1 MRKYLL
7 SILLLC
13 CTTLWAS
20 AADRIVKGTVTS
32 AEDGF
37 MLIGAAVF
45 LDSKDLESVEDSWKG
60 VVTDVDGNFTIQI
73 PEGINRFF
81 CSYLGHATQEVKL
94 VPGKDHYTI
103 VLKPE
108 SQMLDAVVVT
118 GYQTIEKRKL
128 TAAVTKVDLSDA
140 VIGSVKSVDQALAG
154 QIAGLQVTSTSGAPG
169 APMKI
174 RIRGTS
180 SLNGTQDPLW
190 VLDGIPLEGT
200 DIPKHDNV
208 DIDNIRQSS
217 IAGINP
223 ADIENIT
230 VLKDAAATAI
240 YGARAA
246 NGVIVITTKSGKQG
260 KPRVNFSTRLTYSPR
275 LSTSR
280 LNLMNSDE
288 KVGLELDL
296 LRSPFTIYNQKGEV
310 YRTLDRHGLV
320 QNYIDGG
327 MDALT
332 PEALKDLEQLRSTNT
347 DWGKI
352 LFRDAFNQEYNVN
365 ISGGG
370 EKVTYY
376 NSVGYN
382 EENGNVKGVKNN
394 RLNIVSKT
402 SYRMNDMFKVGASI
416 FANRRKN
423 DTYLRDKYGLINPL
437 YYSRRA
443 NPYFRSYDENGNYLY
458 DYDVQNSTD
467 TDLGFNI
474 FEERANTSSEE
485 TINSIATIFDL
496 EFRLNDHF
504 KFTTQLGL
512 QYDSTSKE
520 EIADKESFTMRDLR
534 KLSRYTNSEG
544 KPDYFL
550 PEGGFHKAYE
560 NTNSQMTWKGMGEY
574 RTSIGDNHELEVML
588 GSELRKTKYE
598 TLFTA
603 GYGFDRKTLTT
614 KPVLFPDEDK
624 ARMFPLHTKTSK
636 ENAYASFFSTMS
648 YSFKQRYTFGGSI
661 RMDGSDLFG
670 VAKKY
675 RYLPLYSVSTLWR
688 LSNESFMASAT
699 WLDNLAL
706 RASYGLQ
713 GNIDKNTSPYLVGDY
728 RVDAILPGGSEHM
741 IEINSAPNAKLRWE
755 KTHSVNAGLDVSVL
769 DSRINMSLDYYYRK
783 GVDLIGLQMLPL
795 ESGFTSSTINWAS
808 MTNQGIELALSTRN
822 IVTKNFTWETNFNFS
837 YNNNKVLRETVADNA
852 TYPSREGYP
861 VGAIFAFKTAGLDQD
876 GYPLFVNK
884 EGDKVTLKELYRLE
898 DPGWGFPMASSDVT
912 PQEER
917 EFYSYKGTSEPPY
930 TGGIINNFTYKNW
943 ELSVNFAYNFGG
955 HVRTSPSY
963 EALDYDRG
971 KNTNKDILDRW
982 TPDNTSSKL
991 PALFTDDKRMDEYYW
1006 YSSRNEI
1013 YRNLDIWVKKLN
1025 YIRLQNIR
1033 LGYRI
1038 PDVLLKHIGLHTATV
1053 ALEGRNLFVAGANY
1067 KNYLDPESM
1076 GNPYA
1081 APMPKSVTFNL
1092 NLSF

>member
-675 RYLPLYSVSTLWR
+675 RYLPLYSVSALWR

-884 EGDKVTLKELYRLE
+884 KGDKVTLKELYRLE

-1067 KNYLDPESM
+1067 RNYLDPESM

>member
-288 KVGLELDL
+288 KVSLELDL

-884 EGDKVTLKELYRLE
+884 KGDKVTLKELYRLE

-1033 LGYRI
+1033 LGYRL